1 MQKVSNTEKNYPT
14 PTLMTD
20 MLANFHSLHTPLF
33 VDIQAKIN
41 TSVHF
46 SRDCIK
52 RFKL

>member
-1 MQKVSNTEKNYPT
+1 MSNTEKKYPT
-14 PTLMTD
+14 PTLMAD
-20 MLANFHSLHTPLF
+20 MSANFHSLQTPPY